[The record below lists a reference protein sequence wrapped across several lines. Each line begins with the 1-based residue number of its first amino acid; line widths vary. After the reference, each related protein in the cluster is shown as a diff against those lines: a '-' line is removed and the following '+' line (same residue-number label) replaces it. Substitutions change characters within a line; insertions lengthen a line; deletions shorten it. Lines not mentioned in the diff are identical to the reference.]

1 MKQSAP
7 GTRAAIAAGSLAV
20 LMILAACARPA
31 AAQEGT
37 PSPPPADSTITEEPR
52 SADPEPAPAAPAAPT
67 PGRSASTAAWR
78 DSLGLVL
85 PLLADVRNN
94 SDLAQD
100 DKVSRA
106 LQASAQDRMLKARE
120 RSLRW
125 KSQAETQKATIADIG
140 KEIDAAKKEKR
151 EADKKGL
158 EAEKKREEQ
167 VRDYF
172 LAMERAQQAE
182 GDYHQA
188 TVDYAL
194 ARIAAVE
201 LEKQLAE
208 RWNATGYGG
217 RLEPGTRDLEK
228 RLLLAVKARDE
239 KMASFASREKT
250 LVDRRLE
257 ALNKWPGPDEP
268 VETTS
273 PGAQAT
279 E

>member
-1 MKQSAP
+1 MKQFVP
-7 GTRAAIAAGSLAV
+7 GARAAIATGSLAA
-20 LMILAACARPA
+20 LLALAACARPA

-52 SADPEPAPAAPAAPT
+52 SAEPEPAPAAPAPT
-67 PGRSASTAAWR
+67 PGKPGASAAWR

-85 PLLADVRNN
+85 PLLADVR
-94 SDLAQD
+94 SSADLAQD

-172 LAMERAQQAE
+172 LAMERTQQAE
-182 GDYHQA
+182 ADYHQA
-188 TVDYAL
+188 AVDYAS
-194 ARIAAVE
+194 ARLAAVE

-228 RLLLAVKARDE
+228 RVLLAVKTRDE
-239 KMASFASREKT
+239 KMTSFASREKS

-268 VETTS
+268 VEAS
-273 PGAQAT
+273 SSGAQAT